1 MESFYQTLIYR
12 FIIGGTI
19 LSGATWLANYSN
31 PLLAGILI
39 TIPLELVSLFFV
51 MEHRLRSYAFSILVM
66 SIATVIPVLYYY
78 IIMPYKFFDYPY
90 DICSS
95 FGVWLIVG
103 ILLYIYVPNP
113 IH

>member
-1 MESFYQTLIYR
+1 MENFYQTLIYR

-51 MEHRLRSYAFSILVM
+51 NTDCVRMHSVF
-66 SIATVIPVLYYY
+66 
-78 IIMPYKFFDYPY
+78 
-90 DICSS
+90 
-95 FGVWLIVG
+95 
-103 ILLYIYVPNP
+103 
-113 IH
+113 